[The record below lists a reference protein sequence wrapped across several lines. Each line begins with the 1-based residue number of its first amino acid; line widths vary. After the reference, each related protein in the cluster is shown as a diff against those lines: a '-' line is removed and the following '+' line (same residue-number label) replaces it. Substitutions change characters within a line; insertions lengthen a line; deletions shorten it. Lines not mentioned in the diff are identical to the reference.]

1 MSSTLDLNGGTTNLT
16 AGTYTY
22 YQITDTSGSHNG
34 KLICAAGTVI
44 RFDNK
49 AGAGFSSVATAIEIY
64 LNGTSSLNCAV
75 ISADPNP
82 TNLWL
87 MPASGT
93 LIDAKYTDFV
103 SYSGNTQANYWA
115 FDSCKFAGMRYVTVE
130 EFATFVGSTSPRLTL
145 AVVVENASAEITERL
160 KYAGISGGGGSTIKN
175 VCMKLATADLITRYR
190 MDGTK
195 PESLTIGVISMK
207 DGIDSAASTLRSDAY
222 DLLTKYIED
231 NGQSKYRYYVRRT
244 NK

>member
-1 MSSTLDLNGGTTNLT
+1 MSATLDLNGGTTNLT

-49 AGAGFSSVATAIEIY
+49 AGAGFSSAATLIEIY
-64 LNGTSSLNCAV
+64 MNGTSSTNCAI

-82 TNLWL
+82 THPWV

-93 LIDAKYTDFV
+93 LIDAKYTDIV
-103 SYSGNTQANYWA
+103 SYSGNTQADNWA
-115 FDSCKFAGMRYVTVE
+115 FDTCMFAGMRYVTVE
-130 EFATFVGSTSPRLTL
+130 EFASFSGSTSPRITL
-145 AVVVENASAEITERL
+145 ATVIESASAEITERL
-160 KYAGISGGGGSTIKN
+160 KYAGLSGGGGPTIKN

-190 MDGTK
+190 MDGSK

-207 DGIDSAASTLRSDAY
+207 DGIDAASMTLRTDAY
-222 DLLTKYIED
+222 ALLEKYIID
-231 NGQSKYRYYVRRT
+231 NGQSKYRYYIRRT